1 NAGETADGL
10 TLGFA
15 YARDIFERE
24 TIERIATHYGEL
36 LSQIAEAGEGT
47 RLGEL
52 TLSVPTDHRQ
62 PADYPFIPVTDRIGE
77 RAL

>member
-15 YARDIFERE
+15 YARDVFERD
-24 TIERIATHYGEL
+24 TIERLCAHYGEL
-36 LSQIAEAGEGT
+36 LSQIADAGEET
-47 RLGEL
+47 RLAAL
-52 TLSVPTDHRQ
+52 TLSVPVDHGE